1 MTVVE
6 TMPMPTI
13 APLDR
18 RTLSS
23 FGADVLVVSAG
34 LVDVDV
40 EVDVDV
46 RDVVTETDAVVETV
60 ADPVADSSTAVP
72 VAVPKLVVTDPN
84 GIALILSPPEIKL
97 LALSS
102 SPLNRAPLSDFPGQ
116 LPIAHGFCPQHP
128 RKGGVVPVHVY
139 HLTSGSV
146 ETHSC
151 AGILSNASASK
162 EAARRSEVG
171 QSPVVVL
178 QGSDVQQP
186 MNWVGLEEQM

>member
-1 MTVVE
+1 MTMVE

-18 RTLSS
+18 WTLSS
-23 FGADVLVVSAG
+23 FDADGLVVSAR

-40 EVDVDV
+40 DVSEVVA
-46 RDVVTETDAVVETV
+46 ETLAEAVVETV
-60 ADPVADSSTAVP
+60 ADPVADSSTAVL
-72 VAVPKLVVTDPN
+72 VAVPKLVVADPN
-84 GIALILSPPEIKL
+84 GIALILSPPDIKL

-102 SPLNRAPLSDFPGQ
+102 SPLNRAPLSDLPGQ

-128 RKGGVVPVHVY
+128 RNGGVVPVHVY

-151 AGILSNASASK
+151 AGILSNASVSK